1 MEEKNI
7 LRFAQLFRGNERS
20 FGQFTP
26 NAPSSRHSIT
36 VKETYTFD
44 HYVNHLDGKK
54 GLGLVPIM
62 DDGFCWFGA
71 IDIDAHGD
79 AEDIDLIELERLVR
93 ELDYPLTVCRSK
105 SGGAHLY
112 LFGNEPL
119 RATVVR
125 KVLAKWAVQLGHG
138 GCEIFPKQDVLPIE
152 KDTGEQQLGNWINL
166 CWFDAENPKC
176 LRYTVEGGK
185 QVDFEHFLDIAESR
199 RITPAMLV
207 EKGDGE
213 HQEAPP
219 CIQRMITDGVG
230 KGHRNEAMYNMV
242 IYLKQAFPET
252 YRDRAFDMNGRIFTE
267 PMSHAEA
274 KKVINSAARRDYR
287 YKCKEEPCKSLCRS
301 FECVTR
307 KYGITPEEK
316 GELEM
321 GKPPAFGPLEKYM
334 TTPVRWV
341 LYVDEVRLNLTTQQ
355 LMDFKAIREAVA
367 DNLTRLIPPMKNDR
381 WQVILHGLMQNAKLI
396 EAPEEATQEGALWA
410 RLQSFLAKADL
421 DSKGDDPEDRDALAY
436 GTPVVQIKDDRRV
449 VYFRGQDFLEY
460 LKKNRADEFKG
471 SAVWVALKQRGCEHT
486 KLRVN
491 KMPLNVWYVAVDDLT
506 RVEIKA
512 KEVRSEF

>member
-1 MEEKNI
+1 MEEKNV

-26 NAPSSRHSIT
+26 NVPSSRHSIT
-36 VKETYTFD
+36 EKGAYTLD
-44 HYVNHLDGKK
+44 HFESHLGGRK
-54 GLGLVPIM
+54 GLGLVPIL
-62 DDGFCWFGA
+62 DDGHCWFGA

-79 AEDIDLIELERLVR
+79 ADDIDLVALEKLVR

-119 RATVVR
+119 RAPVVR

-138 GCEIFPKQDVLPIE
+138 GCEVFPKQDHLPVD
-152 KDTGEQQLGNWINL
+152 KDTNERQLGNWLNL
-166 CWFDAENPKC
+166 AWFDAENPDT

-185 QVDFEHFLDIAESR
+185 RVGFEHFLDIAESR
-199 RITPAMLV
+199 RITPGMLV
-207 EKGDGE
+207 EKGDDE
-213 HQEAPP
+213 HGEAPP
-219 CIQRMITDGVG
+219 CIQRMISEGVG

-274 KKVINSAARRDYR
+274 KKVIQSASRRDYR
-287 YKCKEEPCKSLCRS
+287 YKCGEEPCKSLCRS

-307 KYGITPEEK
+307 KFGITPDEK
-316 GELEM
+316 GEMDM
-321 GKPPAFGPLEKYM
+321 GKAPDFGPLEKYT
-334 TTPVRWV
+334 TTPVRWA
-341 LYVDEVRLNLTTQQ
+341 LLVDGVRLNLTTQQ

-381 WQVILHGLMQNAKLI
+381 WQVILHKLMAEATLV
-396 EAPEEATQEGALWA
+396 EAPEEATLEGALWG
-410 RLQSFLAKADL
+410 RLQNFLTKTDL
-421 DSKGDDPEDRDALAY
+421 ESDGTDTADRDSLAY
-436 GTPVVQIKDDRRV
+436 GTPVVQVRNDERV
-449 VYFRGQDFLEY
+449 VYFRGQDFLDY
-460 LKKNRADEFKG
+460 LKKNRADDVKG
-471 SAVWVALKQRGCEHT
+471 PAVWVTLRQHGCSHD
-486 KLRVN
+486 KLRVSGVV
-491 KMPLNVWYVAVDDLT
+491 MNVWYVKLADLT
-506 RVEIKA
+506 HIVPKA